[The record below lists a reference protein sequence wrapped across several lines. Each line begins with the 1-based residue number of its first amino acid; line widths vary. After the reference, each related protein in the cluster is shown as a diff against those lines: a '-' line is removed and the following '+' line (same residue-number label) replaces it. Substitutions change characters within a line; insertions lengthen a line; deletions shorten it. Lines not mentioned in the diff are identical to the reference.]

1 MIALNIFYAKKEKI
15 YLAYVSRHNPSR
27 ERQVVRFMIPNG
39 GRWHYI
45 TVKALPTSVR
55 EISSKHRI
63 DFYCLNCLHSC
74 RTENKL
80 KSHKN
85 KNM

>member
-1 MIALNIFYAKKEKI
+1 MPKKEKI
-15 YLAYVSRHNPSR
+15 YLAYVSRHNTSR

-45 TVKALPTSVR
+45 TVKALPTSLR
-55 EISSKHRI
+55 EISSKHHI
-63 DFYCLNCLHSC
+63 DFYCLNCLDSC